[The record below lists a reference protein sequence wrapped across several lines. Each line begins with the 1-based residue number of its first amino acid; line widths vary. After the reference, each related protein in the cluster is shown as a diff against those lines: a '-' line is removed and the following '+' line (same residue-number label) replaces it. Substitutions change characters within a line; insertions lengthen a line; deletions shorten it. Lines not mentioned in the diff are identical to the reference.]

1 MLHCTKVSLPNADLW
16 AHIIAM
22 QQILMQRQKPERW
35 AWQAGLG
42 TLGRLLVELKR
53 RLGLSRVAGPVQ
65 RLARPA
71 RLFLGAPREG
81 GAAAHR
87 FALALQ
93 GGGAHGAFTW
103 GVLDRLLAEP
113 HLAIAGISGTSAGA
127 FNAAALA
134 SGYLSGGPEGAQ
146 KSLAELWR
154 RVARLAP
161 FSPSRITPLERLVAG
176 WNADWMPVHIVFDLA
191 SRLLSPYQ
199 LNPLGLDPVRNILV
213 ELIDFEGLKG
223 PQAIPLF
230 IAATNIHDGGRRI
243 FTNAEL
249 SPDVLIASA
258 CLPTIHHAVK
268 LDDGYYWDGGFSAN
282 PPLLP
287 LIDHCDSSEILLVHV
302 NPMNEPDIPV
312 TARGIHS
319 RLNTIVFNGPLK
331 RELEMISWLQ
341 QAIERAGGK
350 DSRLGRRLA
359 QLKIRS
365 IGADELM
372 RRLGTASKLN
382 PDWRFVTYLRDAGGE
397 AAERWLEDAFGGGVE
412 QPNAATPVT
421 EGNVAPAGAPSS
433 QDR

>member
-1 MLHCTKVSLPNADLW
+1 
-16 AHIIAM
+16 M
-22 QQILMQRQKPERW
+22 QQKKTRREKGQEPIRPARLAMLARLLARLKER
-35 AWQAGLG
+35 
-42 TLGRLLVELKR
+42 LGRFRVTAPTQR
-53 RLGLSRVAGPVQ
+53 R
-65 RLARPA
+65 ARPA
-71 RLFLGAPREG
+71 RRFLVAPRD
-81 GAAAHR
+81 AAAAPHR

-127 FNAAALA
+127 FNAAAFA
-134 SGYLSGGPEGAQ
+134 SGYLSGGREGAQ
-146 KSLAELWR
+146 QTLAELWR

-161 FSPSRITPLERLVAG
+161 FSPTRITPLERLVAG
-176 WNADWMPVHIVFDLA
+176 WNADWTPAHIVFDLA

-199 LNPLGLDPVRNILV
+199 LNPLGLDPVREILV
-213 ELIDFEGLKG
+213 ELIDFDGLKG

-230 IAATNIHDGGRRI
+230 IATTNLHDGGRRI

-282 PPLLP
+282 PPLVP
-287 LIDHCDSSEILLVHV
+287 LIEHCDASEIVLVHL
-302 NPMNEPDIPV
+302 NPMTEPDVPV
-312 TARGIHS
+312 TARGIQA

-331 RELEMISWLQ
+331 RELEMIAWVRR
-341 QAIERAGGK
+341 AIEGAGGK
-350 DSRLGRRLA
+350 DSPLGRRLA
-359 QLKIRS
+359 KLKIHS

-382 PDWRFVTYLRDAGGE
+382 PDWRFVTYLKDSGGQ
-397 AAERWLEDAFGGGVE
+397 AAERWLEDAFGKAVE
-412 QPNAATPVT
+412 QPNTAAPAP
-421 EGNVAPAGAPSS
+421 EGIVAPARAESC
-433 QDR
+433 